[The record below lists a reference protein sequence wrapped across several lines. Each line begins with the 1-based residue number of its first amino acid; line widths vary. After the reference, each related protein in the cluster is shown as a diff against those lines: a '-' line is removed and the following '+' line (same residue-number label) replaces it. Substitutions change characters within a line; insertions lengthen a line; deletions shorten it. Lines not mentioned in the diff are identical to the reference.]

1 MRIEWDLPIEMDDG
15 IVLRADVYLPAEEGR
30 YPVILSHGP
39 YAKGLAFQDAYAD
52 QWRMMTEAHPDVA
65 AGSSNRYQSWE
76 VVDPEKWVP
85 HGYACV
91 RVDSRG
97 AGRSPGFL
105 DCYSPR
111 ETQDMYACVEWAAA
125 QPWSSGKVGLNGV
138 SYYAINQWEVASLQ
152 PPHLA
157 AMCAW
162 EGAADFYRDMCYHG
176 GIRSTFFASWYPRQV
191 TNVQHGIGERG
202 ARSRIT
208 GELVAGPETL
218 SDEEL
223 ARNRADLGADVRA
236 HPLDDGWHRSRSADW
251 DRIDVP
257 LLSCCNWGGHGLHAR
272 GNLEAFVRAR
282 SAQKWLEVHGR
293 EHWTHFY
300 TDYGRELQLRFFD
313 RFLKGEQ
320 NGWDE
325 QPPVLFQV
333 RHPGERFVP
342 RAEREWPLA
351 RTRWERLYL
360 DAEGRLDWRPPVREG
375 SVAYDALADGVT
387 FSLAPFERETEI
399 TGPIAAKLFVASET
413 TDADLFLVLRLF
425 APDGAE
431 VLFQG
436 ALDPHSPIAQG
447 WLR

>member
-1 MRIEWDLPIEMDDG
+1 
-15 IVLRADVYLPAEEGR
+15 
-30 YPVILSHGP
+30 
-39 YAKGLAFQDAYAD
+39 
-52 QWRMMTEAHPDVA
+52 MMTEAHPDVA

-191 TNVQHGIGERG
+191 TNVQHGVGERG

-272 GNLEAFVRAR
+272 GNFEAFVRAR
-282 SAQKWLEVHGR
+282 SAQKWLEVHGL
-293 EHWTHFY
+293 
-300 TDYGRELQLRFFD
+300 GRAAAGAARGPAAGRALRAA
-313 RFLKGEQ
+313 RRARVAARAHALGASLPRR
-320 NGWDE
+320 GR
-325 QPPVLFQV
+325 PTRLAAAGAG
-333 RHPGERFVP
+333 GERRVRRP
-342 RAEREWPLA
+342 RRRCHVLA
-351 RTRWERLYL
+351 RAVRARDGDHRT
-360 DAEGRLDWRPPVREG
+360 GRRCCR
-375 SVAYDALADGVT
+375 
-387 FSLAPFERETEI
+387 
-399 TGPIAAKLFVASET
+399 TGPTTRTTRCSRSSRARSTSSTSRCGRRASS
-413 TDADLFLVLRLF
+413 LRRDT
-425 APDGAE
+425 AW
-431 VLFQG
+431 
-436 ALDPHSPIAQG
+436 H
-447 WLR
+447 

>member
-1 MRIEWDLPIEMDDG
+1 
-15 IVLRADVYLPAEEGR
+15 
-30 YPVILSHGP
+30 
-39 YAKGLAFQDAYAD
+39 
-52 QWRMMTEAHPDVA
+52 MMTEAHPDVA

-223 ARNRADLGADVRA
+223 ARNRADLGADVRS
-236 HPLDDGWHRSRSADW
+236 HPLADEWHRSRSADW

-272 GNLEAFVRAR
+272 GNFEAFVRAR

-325 QPPVLFQV
+325 QPPVLLEV
-333 RHPGERFVP
+333 RQPGERFVP

-399 TGPIAAKLFVASET
+399 TGQGVDAAVPALPHARRGAAARPGRGLRARRRGVADVRRRSAGIPPG
-413 TDADLFLVLRLF
+413 TDPSTPVATGRRTCCC
-425 APDGAE
+425 P
-431 VLFQG
+431 
-436 ALDPHSPIAQG
+436 
-447 WLR
+447 